1 MVFLSSPTH
10 KRGYDAAKLLIFL
23 NITPIFSK
31 FFCTFVREMEIK
43 KTQQADM
50 EQRRATGF
58 LLGLILVLAVFYVA
72 LEWNSAESA
81 VDGIDPIDLTDL
93 MHETELVPMSNL
105 ETITQL
111 PEKQQGDQGEK
122 INIVDDEVEV
132 EVDPVEEDAGNND
145 DEQLLKELEEEQ
157 QDKALAP
164 LKVDPQNPLNFH
176 VVEDLPQYPG
186 GAVEF
191 LKWLTKTLRYPTV
204 ARDNRTQG
212 KVVAVFYVEKD
223 GSITGI
229 KITKSLSAECDREA
243 LRVLRMMPKWQP
255 GIYHDEPCRTKVCI
269 PIVFKL

>member
-1 MVFLSSPTH
+1 ML
-10 KRGYDAAKLLIFL
+10 
-23 NITPIFSK
+23 
-31 FFCTFVREMEIK
+31 TFALDMEIK
-43 KTQQADM
+43 KTPQADM

-58 LLGLILVLAVFYVA
+58 LLGLIFVLAVCYVA
-72 LEWNSAESA
+72 LEWNSTESA
-81 VDGIDPIDLTDL
+81 GDGIDPIDLTDL
-93 MHETELVPMSNL
+93 MHETELVPMSN
-105 ETITQL
+105 EEFITQL
-111 PEKQQGDQGEK
+111 EEKQLSEKGEQL
-122 INIVDDEVEV
+122 NIVDDDV
-132 EVDPVEEDAGNND
+132 EVDD
-145 DEQLLKELEEEQ
+145 DEQLLKELEQEQ
-157 QDKALAP
+157 DDKALAP
-164 LKVDPQNPLNFH
+164 LEVDPQNPLNFH